1 MKASQARE
9 ISLELILQDLG
20 FEPAKKNGND
30 VFYFVREG
38 DKNTPSFK
46 INTQL
51 NKWYDFGVGTG
62 GNTIDAIMFIKKID
76 FHEAMKYLEKYEN
89 HILSS
94 NEIIINNFKKI
105 KYEEEVSY
113 KILEIK
119 SIFSYSLKD
128 YLDERNISFT
138 IANEFLKEIV
148 YELKDK
154 KYYALG
160 FENDSNGFEI
170 RNPFFK
176 GNFIKKDITTIN
188 NNSEQLV
195 IFEGVYDF
203 LSFLSLNKEEINKND
218 YIILNS
224 TSMVNKLKKVDKKYK
239 MIDTYL
245 DNDETGK
252 KVFLNIKEIFN
263 YAKVSDCSINYADYK
278 DLNEYLIDQ
287 KKEIKIKRGI

>member
-9 ISLELILQDLG
+9 ISLELILKDLG

-30 VFYFVREG
+30 IFYFVREG

-76 FHEAMKYLEKYEN
+76 FHEAMKHLEKYEN
-89 HILSS
+89 YIFIS
-94 NEIIINNFKKI
+94 NKIINNNLKI
-105 KYEEEVSY
+105 KKSEEEVSY
-113 KILEIK
+113 RILEVK
-119 SIFSYSLKD
+119 PIFSYSLKD
-128 YLDERNISFT
+128 YLEDRNISFT
-138 IANEFLKEIV
+138 VANEFLKEIV
-148 YELKDK
+148 YELKGK

-176 GNFIKKDITTIN
+176 GNFINKDITTIN
-188 NNSEQLV
+188 NNSDQLV

-203 LSFLSLNKEEINKND
+203 LSFLSLNKEEENKKD

-224 TSMVNKLKKVDKKYK
+224 TSMVNKLKAIDKKYK
-239 MIDTYL
+239 IIDAYL

-252 KVFLNIKEIFN
+252 KVLLSIKEIFN
-263 YAKVSDCSINYADYK
+263 YTKVSDCSKNYINYK

-287 KKEIKIKRGI
+287 KKETKIKRGI